1 MRHGRHKQEQNVTR
15 KTTSR
20 KKTSKPALRKDN
32 TAGKSS
38 FVPDV
43 IVARKK
49 TRVLNV
55 RPDKPDMRD
64 HFYNPSLILL
74 APEIPAPDFP
84 DYDILDQGA
93 EGACTGF
100 GLTAVINLLNVRAG
114 IPFKASPVMLYE
126 MARKHDEWPGE
137 DHAGSSCRGAIR
149 GWKNMGVCSW
159 DDWPF
164 TGKGSNGELTIE
176 RAYKARSHTLGCYY
190 RLRPEITHYHAA
202 LNETGALFVSA
213 SVHGGWN
220 DPVKL
225 DPKDTLATIQPH
237 DDITG
242 GHAFAIVGYNA
253 RGFIVQNSWGKGW
266 GTNGFA
272 IWLYEDWIRNVSD
285 GWVFRMAIPTPQIF
299 GLAASYT
306 TSAAEGSSRIPKR
319 LEIAGHFVHF
329 DDGKFKERGD
339 FWSTANDTQQTAN
352 LILDRSNKDKYQH
365 LLIYCHGGL
374 NSPNLSASRIAA
386 LKEGH
391 KRNGI
396 YPFHIVYDTG
406 LGEEVKDSVLRAGRR
421 SEGIADRLQE
431 NIADFSDK
439 LLEDTLRAPVTA
451 IWEEI
456 KRGARMPFE
465 TVAPGKPSDGSFVIQ
480 TFAETLKAAPMK
492 IHLVGH
498 STGAIILGHLMKA
511 LDALQMPDL
520 IASCSL
526 MAPAC
531 TIDFYNEHY
540 APRLGKPVKGSMLT
554 RLPALDVYNLDAQRE
569 MEDTVGLVYRKSLLY
584 LVSNALERQK
594 AKPLLGMEIFAKKL
608 PSTTGLKLIY
618 SDGQTGN
625 ITRSTTHGGFDNDI
639 YTMNSIMRRILGAAP
654 PLPFA
659 ENEMQGY

>member
-1 MRHGRHKQEQNVTR
+1 MKKKRPASLKTPSKDSTTG
-15 KTTSR
+15 KTT
-20 KKTSKPALRKDN
+20 
-32 TAGKSS
+32 
-38 FVPDV
+38 FVADV
-43 IVARKK
+43 ITAKK
-49 TRVLNV
+49 KKRVLNV
-55 RPDKPDMRD
+55 RPDKPDLRD
-64 HFYNPSLILL
+64 HFYSPSLVLL
-74 APEIPAPDFP
+74 APEIPAPKFP
-84 DYDILDQGA
+84 GYEILDQGD

-100 GLTAVINLLNVRAG
+100 GLAAVINLLNAKAG
-114 IPFKASPVMLYE
+114 IKFKASPIMLYE

-149 GWKNMGVCSW
+149 GWKNMGVCGS
-159 DDWPF
+159 DEWPF
-164 TGKGSNGELTIE
+164 TGKAGTEELTIE
-176 RAYKARSHTLGCYY
+176 RAYSARSHTLGCYY

-213 SVHGGWN
+213 SVHQGWN

-225 DPKDTLATIQPH
+225 NAKDKLATIQPH
-237 DDITG
+237 DDPTG
-242 GHAFAIVGYNA
+242 GHAFAIVGYNSQ
-253 RGFIVQNSWGKGW
+253 GFIVQNSWGPSW
-266 GTNGFA
+266 GTKGFA

-306 TSAAEGSSRIPKR
+306 TQSSEGTNRVPKR

-339 FWSTANDTQQTAN
+339 FWSTPGDTQQTAN
-352 LILDRSNKDKYQH
+352 LILERSTKKKYEH

-374 NSPNLSASRIAA
+374 NSPELAASRIAA

-421 SEGIADRLQE
+421 SQGIVDRLQE

-439 LLEDTLRAPVTA
+439 LLEDALRAPVTA

-465 TVAPGKPSDGSFVIQ
+465 PLTAGKLSDGSFVIK
-480 TFAETLKAAPMK
+480 TFGETLKDSAMK

-498 STGAIILGHLMKA
+498 STGAIILGHLLKA
-511 LDALQMPDL
+511 LDALGMPDL

-526 MAPAC
+526 LAPAC

-540 APRLGKPVKGSMLT
+540 APRLGKQPKDSKLT
-554 RLPALDVYNLDAQRE
+554 RLPALDVYNLNSQLE
-569 MEDTVGLVYRKSLLY
+569 LEDTVGFVYRKSLLY

-594 AKPLLGMEIFAKKL
+594 AKPLLGMEVFAGKL
-608 PSTTGLKLIY
+608 PATSGLKIIY
-618 SDGQTGN
+618 SDGKTGSV
-625 ITRSTTHGGFDNDI
+625 TRSTSHGGFDNDT
-639 YTMNSIMRRILGAAP
+639 YTMNSVMHRILGAAP
-654 PLPFA
+654 PQPFM
-659 ENEMQGY
+659 ENEMEGY